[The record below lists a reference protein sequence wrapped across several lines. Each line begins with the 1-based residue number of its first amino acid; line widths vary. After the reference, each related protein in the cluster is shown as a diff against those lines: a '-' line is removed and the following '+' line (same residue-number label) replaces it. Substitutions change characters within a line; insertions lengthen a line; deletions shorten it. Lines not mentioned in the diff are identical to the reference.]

1 LARQA
6 AAPPHAKERLS
17 LFYRCSK
24 IPEVTTTSETISKT
38 VIRHFRVFH
47 GRLCFLINHCSKK
60 EYNLLKKEEEMK
72 HYFTIEKVPVFID
85 FFVTLALFITVKD
98 MGSINSFSQLAVA
111 LLEFIIILEL
121 VRMLIGFVL
130 SDDNRIK
137 LRLMID
143 STIVFFIRDIML
155 IVNDKFDLAKIVS
168 ILGIIAVLF
177 VFRIVAMR
185 YSPSSLENDYRKK
198 S

>member
-1 LARQA
+1 MR
-6 AAPPHAKERLS
+6 
-17 LFYRCSK
+17 
-24 IPEVTTTSETISKT
+24 
-38 VIRHFRVFH
+38 
-47 GRLCFLINHCSKK
+47 
-60 EYNLLKKEEEMK
+60 
-72 HYFTIEKVPVFID
+72 HYFTIEKAPIFID
-85 FFVTLALFITVKD
+85 FFVTLALYITVKD

-155 IVNDKFDLAKIVS
+155 IVNDKFDLAKIAS
-168 ILGIIAVLF
+168 ILGIIGVLF
-177 VFRIVAMR
+177 VFRVVAMR
-185 YSPSSLENDYRKK
+185 YSPSSLESDYRKK

>member
-1 LARQA
+1 MR
-6 AAPPHAKERLS
+6 
-17 LFYRCSK
+17 
-24 IPEVTTTSETISKT
+24 
-38 VIRHFRVFH
+38 
-47 GRLCFLINHCSKK
+47 
-60 EYNLLKKEEEMK
+60 
-72 HYFTIEKVPVFID
+72 HYFTIEKAPIFID
-85 FFVTLALFITVKD
+85 FFVTLALFIAVKD

-155 IVNDKFDLAKIVS
+155 IVNDKFDLAKIAS
-168 ILGIIAVLF
+168 ILGIIGILF
-177 VFRIVAMR
+177 VFRVVAMR
-185 YSPSSLENDYRKK
+185 YSPSSLESDYRKK